1 MFRVELNDD
10 LSEKPILFRAGTLTG
25 LEMLYEFNKLVLP
38 LVKVKEETPELTTK
52 AGKKK
57 F

>member
-1 MFRVELNDD
+1 MELNDD